1 MTENIKKFLEAVSK
15 KDELREKLTTMD
27 KDAII
32 AAAKE
37 LGFEL
42 TEADFVQP
50 EDELNEDELD
60 AVAGGGNCY
69 CFMGGGGTKGKN
81 DRACACVFAG
91 AGEQKDLT
99 DRCACP
105 VYGYGTGTD

>member
-1 MTENIKKFLEAVSK
+1 MTENVKKFLEAMS
-15 KDELREKLTTMD
+15 KDEALREKLTTMD

-60 AVAGGGNCY
+60 AVAGGGSCG
-69 CFMGGGGTKGKN
+69 CAVGGGGTKGSN
-81 DRACACVFAG
+81 YPACGCVAAGWGKDKDGDLRCSCTVCGAG
-91 AGEQKDLT
+91 AT
-99 DRCACP
+99 S
-105 VYGYGTGTD
+105 